1 MTHKRHGWA
10 GGRVP
15 RAASWIFLALVAAL
29 LAGCNKQAKINSQ
42 KIDQLNQRIAQL
54 EKEQQQQTRILQGEM
69 NALAPELDRIN
80 SSYFEKDQD
89 AALFFHTNTLY
100 LLLTIGR
107 QIEGQLQLADTE
119 RQTANGL
126 DYTYHTNQLGALY
139 ICTTQLVQAVEDTRK
154 AVVEEVNQSTRQA
167 VGEAEADTV
176 AAVKA
181 ASAPDPALAAWR
193 QQMIASL
200 AQINQRLD
208 VLASKMPATN
218 GAIFLK

>member
-1 MTHKRHGWA
+1 
-10 GGRVP
+10 
-15 RAASWIFLALVAAL
+15 
-29 LAGCNKQAKINSQ
+29 
-42 KIDQLNQRIAQL
+42 
-54 EKEQQQQTRILQGEM
+54 M

-154 AVVEEVNQSTRQA
+154 AVVEEVNQSTRQS

-181 ASAPDPALAAWR
+181 ASAPDPGLEAWR
-193 QQMIASL
+193 QQMMASL

-208 VLASKMPATN
+208 VLASRIPATN